1 MYYYNTETG
10 MSQWDKPEGFI
21 EGGQSDEMSAA
32 LKIQSLFRELRG
44 RSIHPRFTTHPDTHP
59 PGGNKIR
66 QEVETKMS
74 ELQMASALNQKWIE
88 QYDPAQAS
96 MYYYNTET
104 GESQWEKPADFV
116 PGGTDEKCTAVLKL
130 QCTWRAKVA
139 RRRAAEVG
147 EKKQALK
154 NQWIK
159 EYDPSSGHYYYCALE
174 N

>member
-1 MYYYNTETG
+1 MKDLWIEQWDPASESNYYYNTETG
-10 MSQWDKPEGFI
+10 MSQWEKPADFVA
-21 EGGQSDEMSAA
+21 GGHSEEMSAA
-32 LKIQSLFRELRG
+32 LKIQSLFR
-44 RSIHPRFTTHPDTHP
+44 
-59 PGGNKIR
+59 GNKIR
-66 QEVETKMS
+66 EEVQTKMR
-74 ELQMASALNQKWIE
+74 ELQMASAENQKWIE

-154 NQWIK
+154 NKWIK
-159 EYDPSSGHYYYCALE
+159 EFDPNTGHYYYCT
-174 N
+174 